1 MAFLLWL
8 PQSPRAHPHTAI
20 TYTIYVITELYT
32 AHYKYK
38 PFTFHISTLGRQSE
52 KDFRKFSR
60 MAEYIYIYIYIYLT
74 IDQLPFYMNYMRLCK
89 HGCGVRTYFQ
99 VLFYTEE
106 IRTHVTISM
115 HVTSSF
121 FSIEWFELRSEVF
134 LPAACLEVFEVSY
147 VAGKYLVLKY
157 AHNAYN
163 LTILHA
169 VTNPS
174 GPSRLQVCYGCLC
187 GLTMLRVW
195 KIYPKTTVYIEVWTY
210 CIQIAQFTYSA
221 SRQWTSSSSRR
232 LVLNSFRKTKSG
244 IWYTWD
250 VHVFSTAPV
259 ANQIAGE
266 HLRFCPHSKMKSIT
280 NGTGNRF
287 QYIGFSDSRN
297 KRSEIV
303 RPHACF

>member
-1 MAFLLWL
+1 MWLYLCMWPVLSFRSSGSNYEVKCFCQLLAWKCLKSVMWLGSILFLN
-8 PQSPRAHPHTAI
+8 
-20 TYTIYVITELYT
+20 
-32 AHYKYK
+32 
-38 PFTFHISTLGRQSE
+38 TLT
-52 KDFRKFSR
+52 
-60 MAEYIYIYIYIYLT
+60 MLT
-74 IDQLPFYMNYMRLCK
+74 I
-89 HGCGVRTYFQ
+89 
-99 VLFYTEE
+99 
-106 IRTHVTISM
+106 S
-115 HVTSSF
+115 
-121 FSIEWFELRSEVF
+121 
-134 LPAACLEVFEVSY
+134 
-147 VAGKYLVLKY
+147 
-157 AHNAYN
+157 
-163 LTILHA
+163 HA
-169 VTNPS
+169 VTNPI
-174 GPSRLQVCYGCLC
+174 GPSRLQVCYACLC
-187 GLTMLRVW
+187 DLTMLRVW